1 MSMASLFPLKLKQNR
16 MSALAVWCHV
26 IITLLVVMSVKII
39 FSFLGD
45 SSFDA
50 VCSLIAL
57 FSFCWH
63 TKKAGL
69 KQTPPPKKTLDT
81 MLLNSIAR
89 VNSMSIPAL
98 QSKRLTV
105 LFSHLYLSPFT
116 SLFSRVEALIQMVW
130 NWTKNTYIQ
139 NKIQNKKK
147 KIRKDLEMQAI

>member
-69 KQTPPPKKTLDT
+69 KQTPPPKKPWILCYWTL
-81 MLLNSIAR
+81 LLGSTAWASLHFR
-89 VNSMSIPAL
+89 VRDS
-98 QSKRLTV
+98 
-105 LFSHLYLSPFT
+105 LSFFLIFT
-116 SLFSRVEALIQMVW
+116 SVRSPPCFHAWKPWSRWFETEQKIR
-130 NWTKNTYIQ
+130 TY
-139 NKIQNKKK
+139 KIKY
-147 KIRKDLEMQAI
+147 KIRKKK